1 MSGLISASFTQAKF
15 KQQQTKCSKQ
25 LSAEEEE
32 EEPEYAAW
40 FRVWFAQPGNIK
52 VAIMQR

>member
-1 MSGLISASFTQAKF
+1 MSGLISASFSQAKF

-25 LSAEEEE
+25 LSKEE